1 MFTFQLVIQKILKN
15 IIFRGKTIT
24 MNNNLIIE
32 SVSNGPLFGQTFNLE
47 MVSSLSSIK
56 RKFILS
62 RIPFIPH
69 TIKSKLFSLSKKE
82 VNSNGLILHGGGPIY
97 SNGTIPDNECHN
109 PLELDPKDPDF
120 IEKTSGGLKLE
131 NDDPLVQ
138 TAKYPQRVI
147 GNFTAMN
154 RFFTDISSEFI
165 ASSINRKLIP
175 TNSKDQMIQAYIKSA
190 KECEKLDNKIILE
203 QTATFAFRSKNCGN
217 VNEPAKDTITGTMLF
232 VWGIKG
238 QVFNGTV
245 LGGTGIFKGIN
256 GEFTRE
262 RLLAPNFSGAETF
275 RITFPTTKI
284 PDYYPI

>member
-1 MFTFQLVIQKILKN
+1 MKK
-15 IIFRGKTIT
+15 
-24 MNNNLIIE
+24 NNLIIE
-32 SVSNGPLFGQTFNLE
+32 SVSNGPLFGQTFNVE
-47 MVSSLSSIK
+47 MINSLPALK
-56 RKFILS
+56 RKYILS
-62 RIPFIPH
+62 RIPFIPYS
-69 TIKSKLFSLSKKE
+69 IKSKLFSLTKKE

-97 SNGTIPDNECHN
+97 SNGTIPDNECYN
-109 PLELDPKDPDF
+109 PLELDPKDPQF
-120 IEKTSGGLKLE
+120 FEKTSGGLKLVK
-131 NDDPLVQ
+131 DDPMIQ

-154 RFFTDISSEFI
+154 RFVTDISSEFI

-175 TNSKDQMIQAYIKSA
+175 TNSKEQIIDAYIKSA
-190 KECEKLDNKIILE
+190 KECKKLDNKIILE
-203 QTATFAFRSKNCGN
+203 QTATFAFRSKNHGD
-217 VNEPAKDTITGTMLF
+217 VNEPTKDTITGMMLF

-245 LGGTGIFKGIN
+245 LGGTGIFSGIS

-284 PDYYPI
+284 PDCYPI

>member
-1 MFTFQLVIQKILKN
+1 MY
-15 IIFRGKTIT
+15 
-24 MNNNLIIE
+24 NNLVIE

-47 MVSSLSSIK
+47 MVSNLSSIK

-62 RIPFIPH
+62 RIPFIPYS
-69 TIKSKLFSLSKKE
+69 IKSKLFSLSKKE

-97 SNGTIPDNECHN
+97 SNSTIQDNECCN
-109 PLELDPKDPDF
+109 PLELDPKDPHF

-131 NDDPLVQ
+131 KDDPMVQ
-138 TAKYPQRVI
+138 TAKYPNRVI

-154 RFFTDISSEFI
+154 RFFTEISSEFI

-175 TNSKDQMIQAYIKSA
+175 TSSKKQIIEAYIKSA
-190 KECEKLDNKIILE
+190 EECKKLDNKIILE
-203 QTATFAFRSKNCGN
+203 QTATFAFRSKNHGD
-217 VNEPAKDTITGTMLF
+217 VNEPAKDTITGIMLF

-238 QVFNGTV
+238 QIFNGTI
-245 LGGTGIFKGIN
+245 LGGTGIFNGIT

-275 RITFPTTKI
+275 RITFPTTIK